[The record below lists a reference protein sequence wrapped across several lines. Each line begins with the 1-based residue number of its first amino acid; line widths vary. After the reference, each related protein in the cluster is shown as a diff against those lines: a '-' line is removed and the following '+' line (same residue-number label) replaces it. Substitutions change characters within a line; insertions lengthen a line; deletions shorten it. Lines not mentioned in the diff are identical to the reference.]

1 MSRQHRSRSRT
12 WWGERFIAALE
23 GFMDEGRLERGRSYS
38 GDSRILAFAIDD
50 ARVTATVRGN
60 VNPYFGVYKE
70 PRYKVEIRLA
80 PLAEKD
86 WSRAIQAIG
95 TRAAFV
101 AKLLTGQM
109 PDDIETAFKGAKH
122 TLLPAH
128 ENDFARAEC
137 SCPDWVRP
145 CKHIAG
151 VYYRLA
157 GMLDHDPLLLFE
169 LRGIRRDR
177 LRETLAETPLGQALV
192 GLMDDDGLV
201 PEPVESLFARPQSAA
216 EPSPDFE
223 RFWHGKHPVPSRIE
237 PIAPAEIPAILV
249 RKGGDNPP
257 FWDQDAS
264 FIELMKALYLR
275 VRTKNKDRL

>member
-1 MSRQHRSRSRT
+1 MSRQHRGQSRT

-23 GFMDEGRLERGRSYS
+23 GFMDEGRLKRGRGYS
-38 GDSRILAFAIDD
+38 GDSRILDFEIADGTVEAE
-50 ARVTATVRGN
+50 VRGN

-70 PRYKVEIRLA
+70 PRYEVEIRLA

-86 WSRAIQAIG
+86 WKRAIRVIG

-101 AKLLTGQM
+101 AKLLTGEM
-109 PDDIETAFKGAKH
+109 PDDIESAFKGAKQ
-122 TLLPAH
+122 TLLPASQKS
-128 ENDFARAEC
+128 FARAEC

-157 GMLDHDPLLLFE
+157 RALDHDPLLLFE
-169 LRGIRRDR
+169 LRGIPRDR
-177 LRETLAETPLGQALV
+177 PRQALAETPLGQALV
-192 GLMDDDGLV
+192 GLMDDEGLL
-201 PEPVESLFARPQSAA
+201 PEPVESFFTRALPAA
-216 EPSPDFE
+216 EPPDYE
-223 RFWHGKHPVPSRIE
+223 RFWHGAHPVPSHIE

-249 RKGGDNPP
+249 RKGGENPP

-264 FIELMKALYLR
+264 FIELMEALYLR
-275 VRTKNKDRL
+275 VRTKNKEQL

>member
-1 MSRQHRSRSRT
+1 MSHQIRT

-60 VNPYFGVYKE
+60 VNPYFGVFKE
-70 PRYKVEIRLA
+70 PRYEVEIRLA
-80 PLAEKD
+80 PLAEKV

-109 PDDIETAFKGAKH
+109 PDDIETAFAGARRS
-122 TLLPAH
+122 LLPAG
-128 ENDFARAEC
+128 EKDFARAEC

-157 GMLDHDPLLLFE
+157 RELDRDPLLLLE
-169 LRGIRRDR
+169 LRGIRRER
-177 LRETLAETPLGQALV
+177 LREALARTPLGQALV
-192 GLMDDDGLV
+192 GLMDEEGLV
-201 PEPVESLFARPQSAA
+201 PEPVEGLFTRP
-216 EPSPDFE
+216 EPAPGPPDYE
-223 RFWHGKHPVPSRIE
+223 RFWYGPRPLPQGIE
-237 PIAPAEIPAILV
+237 PMAPAGIPGILV
-249 RKGGDNPP
+249 RKGGDYPP
-257 FWDQDAS
+257 FWDSDTS
-264 FIELMKALYLR
+264 FIELMEELYLR

>member
-1 MSRQHRSRSRT
+1 MSRPYRSQSRT

-23 GFMDEGRLERGRSYS
+23 GFMDEGRLKRGRSYS

-50 ARVTATVRGN
+50 GWVRAKVRGN

-70 PRYKVEIRLA
+70 PRYEVEIRLA

-86 WSRAIQAIG
+86 WKRAVLAIG

-122 TLLPAH
+122 TLLPAS
-128 ENDFARAEC
+128 ERDFARADC

-157 GMLDHDPLLLFE
+157 RLLDRDPLLLFE
-169 LRGIRRDR
+169 LRGIPRDR
-177 LRETLAETPLGQALV
+177 LRDTLAETPLGQALV
-192 GLMDDDGLV
+192 GLMDEEGLV
-201 PEPVESLFARPQSAA
+201 PEPVETFFTRPQPAA
-216 EPSPDFE
+216 EPPPDYE
-223 RFWHGKHPVPSRIE
+223 LFWHGAHPVPSQIE
-237 PIAPAEIPAILV
+237 PIAPAEIPAILI

-264 FIELMKALYLR
+264 FIELMEALYLR